1 MLVRMMAETHDGVN
15 ASLEIRGDERV
26 VAVLEEGLESP
37 LNLGDC
43 PVERFSHAEGY

>member
-1 MLVRMMAETHDGVN
+1 MLKTHDGVD

-37 LNLGDC
+37 LNLGDR
-43 PVERFSHAEGY
+43 PADRFSHTGGY